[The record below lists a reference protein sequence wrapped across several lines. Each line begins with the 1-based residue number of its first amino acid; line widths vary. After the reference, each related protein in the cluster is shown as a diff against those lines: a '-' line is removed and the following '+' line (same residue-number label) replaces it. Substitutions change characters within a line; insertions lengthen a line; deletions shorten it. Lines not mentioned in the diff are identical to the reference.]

1 MEKYLPLSEILRP
14 KRLDEVL
21 GNKTIIKNLKSF
33 VKDKNI
39 PNLLFYG
46 SPSVGKTTVAFALCR
61 ELYGD
66 NFNSMVLELN
76 ASDNRN
82 IQVVR
87 DIIKEFVCTKSFFS
101 NDPKFIIL
109 DEADSMTSDAQFCMR
124 RIIEKYNNNARFCF
138 ICNNLYKIIPAITSR
153 CTPLQFLKPSFQEI
167 SNLFI
172 KNNLKPISYEIYSK
186 NDLRKLLNN
195 YQFYQKLN
203 LANEIEIIDKIKEH
217 KNDMKGYLRELF
229 FLRGYNIVYLNKL
242 ICDYY
247 LEKGGN
253 FEDIIIETAKIENIA
268 QSLNSEEVI
277 EIYNNLFNFLDK

>member
-1 MEKYLPLSEILRP
+1 MDKYLPLSEVLRP
-14 KRLDEVL
+14 KLLDDVL
-21 GNKTIIKNLKSF
+21 GNKIIIKKLKSF
-33 VKDKNI
+33 VKEKNI

-61 ELYGD
+61 ELYGN

-87 DIIKEFVCTKSFFS
+87 DIIKEFVCTKSLFS
-101 NDPKFIIL
+101 NEPKFIIL

-124 RIIEKYNNNARFCF
+124 RIIEKYNSNARFCF

-153 CTPLQFLKPSFQEI
+153 CTPLQFLKPSLTEVN
-167 SNLFI
+167 NLFK
-172 KNNLKPISYEIYSK
+172 KNGLKPISNEIFAK

-203 LANEIEIIDKIKEH
+203 MENEIEIINNIIAEKD
-217 KNDMKGYLRELF
+217 NRMNYLRELF
-229 FLRGYNIVYLNKL
+229 FIKGYNIIYLNKL

-253 FEDIIIETAKIENIA
+253 FEKVILEIAKIENIA
-268 QSLNSEEVI
+268 QSLNSEEI
-277 EIYNNLFNFLDK
+277 IGIYSELFNFLDK